1 MLSRIADSLFWISR
15 YMDRAENAARLLDVT
30 YHMLLEEEVQSS
42 SLRWD
47 AVIRITGNRELF
59 DTFYPEASPRNVG
72 EFLLFSQGN
81 RNSVV
86 SCISRVRENARTIR
100 DRLSRE
106 MWENV
111 NGLYHRMREIQGS
124 EEERGDI
131 HNLCREIITASHA
144 FNGITDST
152 LPHDEGWYFLQAGRA
167 LERAEHTAR
176 VIDVEYQAIAGSKP
190 TPAQGGHYQWRAV
203 LKSVAAAEMYGREY
217 RSWIEP
223 QKVAELLILNKE
235 HPRSIRFN
243 IAWLQLSLRAVSGA
257 LPHSY
262 MNEAE
267 RLTGKLHDALVYDRI
282 EDIFDRGLHEFL
294 QELTRTCR
302 KIGNEIA
309 YTYFHYSGAASA

>member
-1 MLSRIADSLFWISR
+1 MLSRIADSLFWVSR

-30 YHMLLEEEVQSS
+30 YHMLLEEEVRTSN
-42 SLRWD
+42 LRWD

-59 DTFYPEASPRNVG
+59 DSLYPEPNPRNVS
-72 EFLLFSQGN
+72 EFLLFPESN

-111 NGLYHRMREIQGS
+111 NGLYHRMREIQAS
-124 EEERGDI
+124 EEEREDI
-131 HNLCREIITASHA
+131 HTLCREIITASHA

-152 LPHDEGWYFLQAGRA
+152 LPHEEGWHFLQAGRA
-167 LERAEHTAR
+167 LQRAEHTAR
-176 VIDVEYQAIAGSKP
+176 VIDVECQIIGRSQ
-190 TPAQGGHYQWRAV
+190 PASGQGGHSHWRAV
-203 LKSVAAAEMYGREY
+203 LKSVAASEMYGREY

-243 IAWLQLSLRAVSGA
+243 IAWLQVSLRAVSGA
-257 LPHSY
+257 GPHSY
-262 MNEAE
+262 LNEAE

-282 EDIFDRGLHEFL
+282 EDIFHRGLHEFL
-294 QELTRTCR
+294 LDVSKTCR

-309 YTYFHYSGAASA
+309 YTYFHYSGAA